1 LSRLI
6 FSLLQSKSATKWHD
20 CPNCVNGDASGT
32 SYAQAS
38 IDTPQTD
45 NLWRERLIRGS
56 KNSRPGG
63 KHLVEKIG
71 RIWIG
76 QRKKR
81 KSKMRCLWGFVLLVV
96 ALIVSPCWAQG
107 QKVYRV
113 GALVADDQF
122 IPAITGFK
130 QRMAEIG
137 YVEGKNIVYDLQNSQ
152 GDQDLLGKLAE
163 TLVQRKPDLI
173 VTSSTT
179 ASVPI
184 AKLTKGTNL
193 PVVFLSAGDPLRLV
207 KSYASSGNNLTG
219 ISSSS
224 VELTGKRMELL
235 KKLAPKTK
243 RVILLID
250 TAGINHERLFA
261 DAREAAKNLGLEH
274 VQLEIHTK
282 NTDEMKQKIPLIKR
296 RLGDALFV
304 PPEATIVASTE
315 AIARQAIKEKL
326 PHVGPNIETV
336 RRGFLAAYSSNYYSL
351 GQQGAALVDK
361 IFKGARPTDLPIEQ
375 PFKLHLLL
383 NLKTARAIG
392 LDIPNDI
399 LVQADE
405 VIK

>member
-1 LSRLI
+1 M
-6 FSLLQSKSATKWHD
+6 T
-20 CPNCVNGDASGT
+20 
-32 SYAQAS
+32 
-38 IDTPQTD
+38 
-45 NLWRERLIRGS
+45 
-56 KNSRPGG
+56 
-63 KHLVEKIG
+63 
-71 RIWIG
+71 
-76 QRKKR
+76 
-81 KSKMRCLWGFVLLVV
+81 CLWGFVLLVV

-137 YVEGKNIVYDLQNSQ
+137 YVEGKHIVYDLQNSQ

-261 DAREAAKNLGLEH
+261 DARDAAKNLGLEH
-274 VQLEIHTK
+274 VQLEVHTK

-296 RLGDALFV
+296 SLGDALFV

-392 LDIPNDI
+392 LNIPNDI

>member
-1 LSRLI
+1 M
-6 FSLLQSKSATKWHD
+6 T
-20 CPNCVNGDASGT
+20 
-32 SYAQAS
+32 Y
-38 IDTPQTD
+38 
-45 NLWRERLIRGS
+45 LWR
-56 KNSRPGG
+56 
-63 KHLVEKIG
+63 
-71 RIWIG
+71 
-76 QRKKR
+76 
-81 KSKMRCLWGFVLLVV
+81 FVLLSL
-96 ALIVSPCWAQG
+96 ALIIIPSSAQG
-107 QKVYRV
+107 QRVYRV

-137 YVEGKNIVYDLQNSQ
+137 DVDGKNIAYDLQNSQ

-250 TAGINHERLFA
+250 TAGINHERLIA
-261 DAREAAKNLGLEH
+261 DARDAAKNLGLEH
-274 VQLEIHTK
+274 VQLEVHTK
-282 NTDEMKQKIPLIKR
+282 NVDEMKQKIPLIKR
-296 RLGDALFV
+296 SLGDALFV

-361 IFKGARPTDLPIEQ
+361 ILKGARPTDLPIEQ

-405 VIK
+405 VVK